1 MTDEQRDFFP
11 ETEPLDAPDETDDA
25 RFAPPDET
33 AAPAES
39 EAETAPAPAEGL
51 DIEAAL
57 AAVSTLSDMLAEQE
71 AAEQA
76 RIAQAEAEAMAAEE
90 RRLRL
95 EHPERFFP
103 VPPPVVLRRGQMASV
118 LPALILIALGAWLT
132 FAFTTGAP
140 PDGGLVTLALGGAL
154 VIVLAGRWLSSGRWA
169 RGSLFLALALTGV
182 GGALALLAVPGSPG
196 AARGWPLMLIGL
208 GAAFFLTAA
217 LAAPPD
223 RRLIL
228 PGLLLAVSG
237 LAALV
242 VTFGL
247 LPGSLLDMAAGLW
260 PAAVVALLVVWL
272 LPVIRRG

>member
-1 MTDEQRDFFP
+1 MSDEKHDFSP
-11 ETEPLDAPDETDDA
+11 ETEPLDAPDDTDDA

-33 AAPAES
+33 GAPAEP

-90 RRLRL
+90 RRMRL
-95 EHPERFFP
+95 EHPELFFP
-103 VPPPVVLRRGQMASV
+103 VPPPVVLRRGQVASV
-118 LPALILIALGAWLT
+118 LPALVLIALGAWLT
-132 FAFTTGAP
+132 FAFTTGTP
-140 PDGGLVTLALGGAL
+140 PDGGLVALALGGGL
-154 VIVLAGRWLSSGRWA
+154 VIILAGRWLSSGRWA
-169 RGSLFLALALTGV
+169 RGSLFLALALGGM
-182 GGALALLAVPGSPG
+182 GGALLLLAAPGSPG
-196 AARGWPLMLIGL
+196 AARGWPLALIGL
-208 GAAFFLTAA
+208 GAAFFLSAA

-228 PGLLLAVSG
+228 PGVLLAVSG
-237 LAALV
+237 LAALA

-247 LPGSLLDMAAGLW
+247 LPGSLLEMAAGLW
-260 PAAVVALLVVWL
+260 PVAAVALLVVWL

>member
-1 MTDEQRDFFP
+1 MTDEKRDFSP

-103 VPPPVVLRRGQMASV
+103 VPPPVVLRRGQVASV
-118 LPALILIALGAWLT
+118 LPALVLIALGAWLT
-132 FAFTTGAP
+132 FAYTTGTP
-140 PDGGLVTLALGGAL
+140 PDGGLVALALGGGL
-154 VIVLAGRWLSSGRWA
+154 VIILIGRWLSSGRWA
-169 RGSLFLALALTGV
+169 RGSLFLALALIGV

-208 GAAFFLTAA
+208 GAAFFLAAA

-228 PGLLLAVSG
+228 PGVLLAVSG